1 MKKILET
8 KQLEFNKSTFL
19 IDLVEHTNGTYYI
32 EILQRI
38 HNDLSEGQRIKINPS
53 ILIDIVNVLLEY
65 YDKIPKKQLNDI
77 LHFTEKD
84 KKSIQDRYLK
94 GISAKDLA
102 MQFDTTEM
110 LIEMVL
116 RNRMIVV
123 MSDVKPVP
131 KKRWSRKKK
140 TK

>member
-19 IDLVEHTNGTYYI
+19 IDLVEHTNGAYYI

-38 HNDLSEGQRIKINPS
+38 HSDLSEGQRIKINPS

-65 YDKIPKKQLNDI
+65 HDKMPKKQLDHI

-94 GISAKDLA
+94 GISAKELA
-102 MQFDTTEM
+102 MQFDTTEV

-131 KKRWSRKKK
+131 KKHWSRKKK